1 MDHGDAVAPAPGQH
15 MCAHV
20 LVKPKV
26 WIKSQRRWEE
36 VAADSHLVEILN
48 GCLTPRGMGVP
59 GELRL

>member
-1 MDHGDAVAPAPGQH
+1 

-26 WIKSQRRWEE
+26 WIKSQRRWDE